1 LLTMKPV
8 LIDDL
13 VKEANT
19 QTEVNLVTHG
29 GVRLRGWKI
38 AKPLNYN
45 LGFRSRVQMACQVFR
60 GRAIA
65 VRYFEDMT
73 EAEIMEYA
81 LKKLKK

>member
-1 LLTMKPV
+1 MKPV
-8 LIDDL
+8 LIDDI

-19 QTEVNLVTHG
+19 QTEVSLMTSG

-45 LGFRSRVQMACQVFR
+45 LNFRNRLRMACHVFR
-60 GRAIA
+60 GKAIA
-65 VRYFEDMT
+65 VRYFEDMS

-81 LKKLKK
+81 LKRIKK

>member
-1 LLTMKPV
+1 MKPV

-19 QTEVNLVTHG
+19 QTEVSLITTG

-45 LGFRSRVQMACQVFR
+45 LNFRNRLHMASHVFR
-60 GRAIA
+60 GKAIA

-73 EAEIMEYA
+73 ENEIMEYA
-81 LKKLKK
+81 MNNLKK

>member
-1 LLTMKPV
+1 MKPV

-19 QTEVNLVTHG
+19 QTEVSLMTTG

-45 LGFRSRVQMACQVFR
+45 INFRNRLRMVCHVFR
-60 GRAIA
+60 GKAIA

-81 LKKLKK
+81 LKRIKIRL

>member
-1 LLTMKPV
+1 MKPV

-13 VKEANT
+13 VKQADT
-19 QTEVNLVTHG
+19 QYEVNLVTSG

-45 LGFRSRVQMACQVFR
+45 LGFRNRLRMAWQVLR
-60 GRAIA
+60 GKAIA

-73 EAEIMEYA
+73 EDEIMKYA
-81 LKKLKK
+81 LNNLKK